1 MMNSPFMNERARTL
15 GDHLNGLK
23 EPISE
28 RIKIAYQQ
36 LYSRFPDPAEIELG
50 KQWLGDNLSS
60 KSWHQYAQVLLSAHE
75 LIQIQ

>member
-23 EPISE
+23 EPVPN
-28 RIKIAYQQ
+28 RIKKAYQK
-36 LYSRFPDPAEIELG
+36 LYSRLPDPAETELG
-50 KQWLGDNLSS
+50 QQWLGDNPSS
-60 KSWHQYAQVLLSAHE
+60 ESWHQYAQVLLSAHE